1 MFNDQDIIDARGK
14 LVALNRSQAVIQFDL
29 TGHVVEA
36 NERFL
41 NLFEYALADILGR
54 HHSLFCESDYVASP
68 EYAALWQKLARGE
81 HDAGQYKRIS
91 RTGRT
96 VWIQSSY
103 NPILDLQGR
112 PLRVIKFATDI
123 SEQKA
128 AELALSDAKQRADD
142 ALRSKQ
148 VFLSTMSHELRTPMN
163 VIIGLGQLLLDD
175 PEIRADH
182 REQIDD
188 IVKAGGH
195 LLSLINDVLDLSQVE
210 SGLTTLRPTRVLPD
224 RVIEDAM
231 AMMSILAKGRRVT
244 LHCDEPCQLTVMA
257 DPFRLKQ
264 VLVNLISNA
273 VKYNR
278 TEGSVNI
285 SRRLLGQ
292 VLRVSIQD
300 TGQGI
305 PAARITELFQPFNRL
320 GAEQTEIE
328 GTGIGL
334 SICKRMVEA
343 MGGRIGVDSTEGTGS
358 CFWIE
363 LPVVTNT
370 AASEEAIRPAPG
382 ARSIPA
388 ASIPRRHRIL
398 VAEDH
403 IVNQKLI
410 RRQLE
415 MLGYDCVVTANG
427 SEAEARLLAEPFD
440 LLLSDLNMPVMDG
453 YTLARNV
460 RARGVSSQILPIVF
474 LTADVFNA
482 GQNLWRECGGDAYLT
497 KPTQLDA
504 LSHCLGTLLQGSG
517 PLENQPDQAATD
529 PKEGQRPEAARP

>member
-14 LVALNRSQAVIQFDL
+14 LLALDRSQAVIQFSL
-29 TGHVVEA
+29 TGHVVDA

-41 NLFEYALADILGR
+41 RLFEYQLEEILGR
-54 HHSLFCESDYVASP
+54 HHSLFCEPDYVASL
-68 EYAALWQKLARGE
+68 EYGTLWEKLARGE
-81 HDAGQYKRIS
+81 RDAGQYKRIARS
-91 RTGRT
+91 GRPI
-96 VWIQSSY
+96 WIQSSY

-123 SEQKA
+123 SEQKE
-128 AELALSDAKQRADD
+128 AEQALSDA
-142 ALRSKQ
+142 LRSRQ

-163 VIIGLGQLLLDD
+163 VIIGLGQLLIDD
-175 PEIRADH
+175 PDLRADH
-182 REQIDD
+182 RDQIDD
-188 IVKAGGH
+188 IVRAGGH

-210 SGLTTLRPTRVLPD
+210 SGLTTLRLTRVQSD
-224 RVIEDAM
+224 RIVEEAVDM
-231 AMMSILAKGRRVT
+231 LGVLAKGRSIS
-244 LHCDEPCQLTVMA
+244 LSADDPCPVIVKA

-264 VLVNLISNA
+264 VLVNLLSNA

-278 TEGSVNI
+278 PGGSV
-285 SRRLLGQ
+285 RVTRATREQ
-292 VLRVSIQD
+292 TLRVSVQD
-300 TGQGI
+300 TGFGI
-305 PAARITELFQPFNRL
+305 PAARLHELFQPFNRL

-343 MGGRIGVDSTEGTGS
+343 MDGKIGVESVEGQGS

-363 LPVVTNT
+363 LPILESGSAERNQTSNL
-370 AASEEAIRPAPG
+370 SG
-382 ARSIPA
+382 
-388 ASIPRRHRIL
+388 PRRREAQPTDRRYRIL

-415 MLGYDCVVTANG
+415 MLGYDCLVTANG
-427 SEAEARLLAEPFD
+427 AEALAAFERESFD
-440 LLLSDLNMPVMDG
+440 LLLSDLNMPVLDG
-453 YTLARNV
+453 YSLAKSL
-460 RARGVSSQILPIVF
+460 RGLGHSSEQLPIVF

-482 GQNLWRECGGDAYLT
+482 DQSLWRESGGDAYLT

-504 LSHCLGTLLQGSG
+504 LSSCLRTLLRPSDLG
-517 PLENQPDQAATD
+517 EDEPDQETTEAEEN
-529 PKEGQRPEAARP
+529 EGQHASQP